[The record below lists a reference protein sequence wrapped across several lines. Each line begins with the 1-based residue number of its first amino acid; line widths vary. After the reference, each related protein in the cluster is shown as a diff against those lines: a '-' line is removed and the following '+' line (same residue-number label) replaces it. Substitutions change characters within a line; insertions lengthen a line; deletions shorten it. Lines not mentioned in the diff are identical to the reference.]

1 VATVRSAGGSDFS
14 NGLILDNFFVKSFL
28 WDSEPFHHLI
38 ARSCNST
45 TFLSGLNL
53 TIIFSLVIDAVVNVI
68 NVLRNNLKA
77 IFTYDFFVII
87 VHFFVVVVHIL
98 VKVRPFFFVVRFF
111 VVIVAVV
118 FVVIFRPE
126 VIHDTVEHIG
136 ELRSVISFKSIVHP
150 SEISIK
156 TEGVKHLFS
165 VINDDGSSSFSLI
178 ITKEGINLLRL
189 EIILNV
195 FGDDVSSNGLDG
207 FIVVRECLTSVG
219 KDFLEEVHVL
229 LLVVVVF
236 VAVLSSPVVL

>member
-1 VATVRSAGGSDFS
+1 LR
-14 NGLILDNFFVKSFL
+14 
-28 WDSEPFHHLI
+28 
-38 ARSCNST
+38 
-45 TFLSGLNL
+45 GLNL
-53 TIIFSLVIDAVVNVI
+53 TIVFSLVIGAGVNVI
-68 NVLRNNLKA
+68 NVLRNNIKA

-87 VHFFVVVVHIL
+87 RNFFL
-98 VKVRPFFFVVRFF
+98 VGVRPFFFCVRHFF